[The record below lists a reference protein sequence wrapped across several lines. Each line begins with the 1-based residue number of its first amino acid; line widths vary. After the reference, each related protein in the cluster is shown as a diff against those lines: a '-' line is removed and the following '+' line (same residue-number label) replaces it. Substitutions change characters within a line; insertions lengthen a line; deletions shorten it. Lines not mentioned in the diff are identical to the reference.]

1 LLSAQFFPEQFPR
14 LKRGIPP
21 WKDNLFDM
29 FKDCLIDWSKMF
41 ATDSSVPSEG
51 DPITPNNTLGGR
63 KRTSS
68 GATESTATCPSKK
81 ARQGKATQSTADSPS
96 KKSIGGNTGST
107 RKEKMKVTSLIQKLI
122 VDLDTADAVPQQIV
136 DKALQLKK
144 DEDQATKDEIK
155 RCLDLAVGSGIS
167 KSSPKFFF
175 LTKLF
180 RDKYWR
186 IVFLYFNT
194 DEERLQWI
202 LHAYADPKMLQ

>member
-1 LLSAQFFPEQFPR
+1 
-14 LKRGIPP
+14 
-21 WKDNLFDM
+21 
-29 FKDCLIDWSKMF
+29 
-41 ATDSSVPSEG
+41 
-51 DPITPNNTLGGR
+51 
-63 KRTSS
+63 
-68 GATESTATCPSKK
+68 
-81 ARQGKATQSTADSPS
+81 
-96 KKSIGGNTGST
+96 
-107 RKEKMKVTSLIQKLI
+107 MKVTSLIQKLI